1 MLMMVCMIF
10 IVISFVITLIF
21 TLVIPERS
29 HYHCHLYNY
38 LQNPHYLKD
47 DDRIGEDS
55 IDPTELLKEL
65 GNLEV

>member
-1 MLMMVCMIF
+1 MV
-10 IVISFVITLIF
+10 V
-21 TLVIPERS
+21 
-29 HYHCHLYNY
+29 YHCHLYNY